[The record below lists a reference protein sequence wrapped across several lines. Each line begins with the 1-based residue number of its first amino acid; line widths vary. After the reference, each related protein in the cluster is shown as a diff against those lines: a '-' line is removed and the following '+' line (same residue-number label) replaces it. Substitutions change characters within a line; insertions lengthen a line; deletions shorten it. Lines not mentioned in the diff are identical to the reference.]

1 MSLTISF
8 FIFAQEILKSQKL
21 FIYLFLLQMLPIIEL
36 ELSLHQG
43 WEQSHL
49 TWDVFSVDIFTW
61 ASPLCPLTLKSG
73 TKYFLIQNSTN
84 AFILH
89 VCIRVKW
96 IVP

>member
-49 TWDVFSVDIFTW
+49 T
-61 ASPLCPLTLKSG
+61 
-73 TKYFLIQNSTN
+73 
-84 AFILH
+84 
-89 VCIRVKW
+89 
-96 IVP
+96 